1 MSPGP
6 SSGPGLSGPPAAPRV
21 DAESDCASALVSA
34 QRLPAALNALHWGP
48 ELRVGGAR
56 FGHAPVSDET
66 IYPDFYTFAPTRPPS
81 LLASGS
87 PGKITH
93 QKQAEVSRDPAI
105 AAAHNATGVRG
116 KNATFYTGGEGNKTL
131 PQDADLAS
139 GVSPEQTRSAD
150 AEGSAPDADWDAE
163 TAQQAGSAE
172 GNPPQEDTQ
181 GLVIRPT
188 TSDQEANQTS
198 DTQGAEDNGTPV
210 SADHDEDSSLDGMVL
225 NDDQNALAPGSE
237 NQNSA
242 LGNPE
247 MMAYSSEAISNRPDA
262 MSNRSEAMSNPPEA
276 ISKPPE
282 AMSNQPEMMSKPP
295 EAMSNQPEVMSNQP
309 EVMSNQP

>member
-48 ELRVGGAR
+48 ELRVGGAT

-81 LLASGS
+81 LFASGS

-116 KNATFYTGGEGNKTL
+116 KNATFTGGEGNKTL

-282 AMSNQPEMMSKPP
+282 AMSNQPEVMSKPP

-309 EVMSNQP
+309 